1 MLVLTRRD
9 REIICIGPDIAVQI
23 LSIRNGIVRI
33 GIEAPADVAIVRDEI
48 KDQYDP
54 PTTSERK
61 RRKRR

>member
-9 REIICIGPDIAVQI
+9 REIIRIGPDIAVQI
-23 LSIRNGIVRI
+23 VEIRGGSVRI

-48 KDQYDP
+48 KDQYNP

>member
-9 REIICIGPDIAVQI
+9 REIIRIGPDVKVQI
-23 LSIRNGIVRI
+23 VEIRGSTVRI

-54 PTTSERK
+54 PTTTERK
-61 RRKRR
+61 RRKPR